1 MQRRLTKPALNAE
14 TLKSKAPGVPVCGTC
29 PAMCPAGVSSCLAGE
44 SVITAQS
51 TFPPAPQEV
60 YSLVHRVVW
69 PITVT
74 EEPLLFD
81 GRADVDKPFH
91 MRLKENFWLSIEN
104 HCAALGVS
112 KSEWVRVAMSKLLAE
127 EQRWFLDRDGQ
138 L

>member
-1 MQRRLTKPALNAE
+1 M
-14 TLKSKAPGVPVCGTC
+14 
-29 PAMCPAGVSSCLAGE
+29 
-44 SVITAQS
+44 
-51 TFPPAPQEV
+51 
-60 YSLVHRVVW
+60 
-69 PITVT
+69 TVT

-91 MRLKENFWLSIEN
+91 MRLKENFWLSIEH

-127 EQRWFLDRDGQ
+127 EQRWFLDKDGQ